1 MMYADLHLHST
12 ASDGLLTPTELV
24 TMAKSL
30 GFSAVAL
37 TDHDTVSGIAEAK
50 TTGAALDIEV
60 IDGIELSALD
70 DREHGEVEVHILG
83 YFIDPE
89 HKSLNEVLK
98 LIIESRRDRA
108 INMVKKLNNLGILL
122 SLDNV
127 REIAA
132 GESLGRPHIARA
144 MVEAGYISEIKEAF
158 SKDFIG
164 RGGLAYV
171 ERFKISP
178 REAIEL
184 INDAGGVAVLAHPG
198 YLSDGT
204 SLGAEEI
211 DDYCQAGLQGLEV
224 FYSRHSQEQQCC
236 YKKIAKN
243 FNLLVTGG
251 SDFHGGNEVLLGSVK
266 ISYDHVKA
274 LKNAV

>member
-37 TDHDTVSGIAEAK
+37 TDHDTISGIAEAK
-50 TTGAALDIEV
+50 TAGVALGIEV
-60 IDGIELSALD
+60 IAGIELSAID
-70 DREHGEVEVHILG
+70 DREYGEVEVHILG
-83 YFIDPE
+83 YLIDPE
-89 HKSLNEVLK
+89 HKSLHEVLK

-108 INMVKKLNNLGILL
+108 IKMVKKLNKLGILI

-127 REIAA
+127 REIAV

-144 MVEAGYISEIKEAF
+144 MFEAGYISEIREAF
-158 SKDFIG
+158 SKDYIG

-184 INDAGGVAVLAHPG
+184 INGAGGVAVLAHPG

-204 SLGAEEI
+204 SLGEEDI
-211 DDYCQAGLQGLEV
+211 YDYCQAGLQGLEV

-236 YKKIAKN
+236 YKKIAKK

-266 ISYDHVKA
+266 ISFDNVKA
-274 LKNAV
+274 LKNAI